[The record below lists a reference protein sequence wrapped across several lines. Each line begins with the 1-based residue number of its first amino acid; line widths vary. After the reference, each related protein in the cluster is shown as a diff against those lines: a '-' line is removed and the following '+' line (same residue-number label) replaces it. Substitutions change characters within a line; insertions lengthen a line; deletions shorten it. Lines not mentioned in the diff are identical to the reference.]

1 MTLIVTQC
9 SQRKQLNNMQRRIEA
24 TKKGRFQ
31 HLQLKMR
38 KIQIHTFTVM
48 KRTSWNIVKG
58 LWKIP
63 SKKGSTFCQSK
74 NLTMDAETCIQQLIF
89 SRCKRNHPDPLHRYT
104 LNKKSNKNM
113 IQTVDEGGKLK
124 NNFAGF
130 NNDLN
135 CASTTGKQYLR

>member
-1 MTLIVTQC
+1 
-9 SQRKQLNNMQRRIEA
+9 MQRRIEA

-38 KIQIHTFTVM
+38 KIQIHTFTIM
-48 KRTSWNIVKG
+48 KRTSWSIVKG

>member
-1 MTLIVTQC
+1 
-9 SQRKQLNNMQRRIEA
+9 MQRRIEA

-38 KIQIHTFTVM
+38 KIQIHTFTIM

-113 IQTVDEGGKLK
+113 IQTVDEGGTLK
-124 NNFAGF
+124 NNFGGF

>member
-1 MTLIVTQC
+1 
-9 SQRKQLNNMQRRIEA
+9 
-24 TKKGRFQ
+24 
-31 HLQLKMR
+31 
-38 KIQIHTFTVM
+38 
-48 KRTSWNIVKG
+48 
-58 LWKIP
+58 
-63 SKKGSTFCQSK
+63 
-74 NLTMDAETCIQQLIF
+74 MDAETCIQQLIF